1 MGKKPDQIE
10 QDIKAQREHISR
22 RIDDLQTRVQDDIQ
36 TVRSEAKERANSTV
50 GEAKGKLDDAKGSLN
65 LDTVK
70 SMVEEH
76 TMSSIAGAL
85 GVGVLLGVVSEG
97 LGGGGSNSGSQNGQ
111 RSSGQSNG
119 SSGGGSSGLG
129 GMIASIVGP
138 AASTAQDELQQLVR
152 EGFSVAKEQ
161 VQQVKSSSNNSD
173 VLVKNRDVG
182 VE

>member
-119 SSGGGSSGLG
+119 GGGSSGIG
-129 GMIASIVGP
+129 AMIASIVGP

>member
-119 SSGGGSSGLG
+119 GGGSSGIG
-129 GMIASIVGP
+129 AMIASIVGP

-161 VQQVKSSSNNSD
+161 VQQVKSSGNNSD